1 MVEAEHSELLCDFLH
16 RGPAS
21 LPPTAAGPQGLEK
34 GSDKALRFGINL
46 DVAKGFENTK
56 HSGNKVNP
64 NQSQMFWDI

>member
-46 DVAKGFENTK
+46 DVAKGFENKINIWKSEIYETFRK
-56 HSGNKVNP
+56 
-64 NQSQMFWDI
+64 